1 MRKHVLFL
9 FQGPAKVPGNSA
21 GSKAGK
27 LTDTANRGFHSIK
40 DVGWKE
46 RGRGHRNVKIRDE
59 IRNRLSLFVALKC
72 LHWNV
77 TNIQ

>member
-1 MRKHVLFL
+1 M
-9 FQGPAKVPGNSA
+9 
-21 GSKAGK
+21 
-27 LTDTANRGFHSIK
+27 TDTANKGFHLMK

-46 RGRGHRNVKIRDE
+46 RGTEPRNVKIRDE